1 MNEQIHFHN
10 YHRGFTLVEILVA
23 LAISGIL
30 LIGLTRLYSI
40 ALNSYSLQEQLTEMN
55 QNAKFVVSD
64 LSDIIMQAG
73 ADCATINTD
82 SLDKDTIIRVSNA
95 SNFSIR
101 TNPRGGLYV
110 FTAKI
115 MTNTKNLC
123 SLQVTDAKRF
133 KGADSV
139 GKIPKPGSTIG
150 FVRKYELK
158 AVDVPNNR
166 IFIDSGV
173 TNDSFCIDDAI
184 YAYKNNHYFLNG
196 TNLCLNANDNILAEN
211 IDSLNVSFYKKSGDT
226 TTNWQNM
233 WSARVVAEA
242 TTSAPDGRYK
252 GYADHK
258 RRLKLT
264 KEFRLKNRIK

>member
-1 MNEQIHFHN
+1 MKKQIHFHN
-10 YHRGFTLVEILVA
+10 SHRGFTLVEILVA

-30 LIGLTRLYSI
+30 LLGLTRLYSI
-40 ALNSYSLQEQLTEMN
+40 TLNSYSLQEQLTEMN
-55 QNAKFVVSD
+55 QNAKFVVTE
-64 LSDIIMQAG
+64 LSDAIMQAG
-73 ADCATINTD
+73 ADCAAINTD
-82 SLDKDTIIRVSNA
+82 SLDKDTVIRVFNA

-123 SLQVTDAKRF
+123 TLQVIDAKQF

-139 GKIPKPGSTIG
+139 GKIPKPGSTIK

-158 AVDVPNNR
+158 AVDVANNR

-173 TNDSFCIDDAI
+173 TSDSFCIDDAI

-196 TNLCLNANDNILAEN
+196 ANLCLNDSASILAEN
-211 IDSLNVSFYKKSGDT
+211 IDSLNVSFYTKAGPA
-226 TTNWQNM
+226 TTNWQTM

-264 KEFRLKNRIK
+264 NEFRLKNRIK